1 MSDIDKNEAND
12 KSKTST
18 DALSA
23 QKSVLSCSAL
33 PESGP
38 AVGRDWRVAVAL
50 SFVGALAL
58 FLRLWG
64 IGWSLPDPRH
74 PLATY
79 HPDERINLNAVQ
91 RVDIPHLKL
100 DTGFYN
106 YGTFYFYLVSL
117 SHTVGQS
124 YNWIPV
130 APPTAA
136 NTETE
141 YLQLHQRE
149 TAGLFL
155 AGRVVTALMGAA
167 TVIPLYL
174 LGKRFYG
181 TKVGLFGA
189 LFYGIAPL
197 AVVHA
202 HYLTVDVPAAFFA
215 TLALQQSSRL
225 LSAIAPQ
232 TDSNTTTPKNVWREL
247 LLCGV
252 WTGLA
257 TATKYTA
264 CIVLIAPI
272 TALFLASRSR
282 VGVATA
288 TPELELKRSRTSFNL
303 RFTAL
308 LCATIVVFLIA
319 CPGPWLN
326 PHAFW
331 EGDLP
336 ASGLRYELFEH
347 SRTGHGLLFV
357 NTGLGWVYHIAVSFP
372 FGLGLPLTALA
383 FAGAGYA
390 CWKRSPADW
399 MLLIFVTVSFA
410 LTGLSAVRFARYLI
424 PLYPALCLLGA
435 RFALEPFCTGW
446 LRKTAPIFGL
456 FVALYTFAYS
466 FTLVRAFTLPD
477 PRDVAADYLD
487 KNAKQGA
494 SIAFAKTPWFFSPPL
509 SPFFGAPDPRKR
521 IAAAAEVTRFQLR
534 IPASEWD
541 VSVLTPPA
549 DFVILS
555 SFETQHEV
563 NRLHL
568 SEPVRFVEQV
578 KSQYRP
584 RVFEPSAVLGVNR
597 NDLNLPEDL
606 LYSLPV
612 MTVYEK

>member
-1 MSDIDKNEAND
+1 MSDIDKSETDD
-12 KSKTST
+12 KAKTPS

-23 QKSVLSCSAL
+23 QQSVGSSLAL

-38 AVGRDWRVAVAL
+38 AVGRDWRVTVAL
-50 SFVGALAL
+50 SFVVALAL

-64 IGWSLPDPRH
+64 IGWSLPDARH
-74 PLATY
+74 PTATY
-79 HPDERINLNAVQ
+79 HPDERINLNAA
-91 RVDIPHLKL
+91 RSVDISHLKL

-124 YNWIPV
+124 YKWIPV
-130 APPTAA
+130 APATAA

-141 YLQLHQRE
+141 YLQLHQQE

-155 AGRVVTALMGAA
+155 AGRVLTALMGAA

-174 LGKRFYG
+174 LGRRLFG
-181 TKVGLFGA
+181 RKVGLFGA
-189 LFYGIAPL
+189 LLYGMAPL

-202 HYLTVDVPAAFFA
+202 HYLTVDVPATFFV
-215 TLALQQSSRL
+215 TLGLWQASGL
-225 LSAIAPQ
+225 LTEIAPKSGADK
-232 TDSNTTTPKNVWREL
+232 TSTRKIWREL
-247 LLCGV
+247 ALCGV

-257 TATKYTA
+257 AATKYTA
-264 CIVLIAPI
+264 GVVALAPI
-272 TALFLASRSR
+272 TALFLANSSRIG
-282 VGVATA
+282 VGSA
-288 TPELELKRSRTSFNL
+288 TPELEIRRSRTPLILQFS
-303 RFTAL
+303 AL
-308 LCATIVVFLIA
+308 LCTTIVVFLIA

-326 PHAFW
+326 PHSFW

-357 NTGLGWVYHIAVSFP
+357 NTGLGWIYHIAVSFP

-383 FAGAGYA
+383 FTGAGYA

-399 MLLIFVTVSFA
+399 ILLVFVTVSFT

-446 LRKTAPIFGL
+446 LRKTAPIFGI
-456 FVALYTFAYS
+456 FVALYTFAYA

-477 PRDVAADYLD
+477 PRDVAADYLE
-487 KNAKQGA
+487 KNAEQGA
-494 SIAFAKTPWFFSPPL
+494 SIAFAKTPWFYSPPL
-509 SPFFGAPDPRKR
+509 SLFFGAPDPRKR
-521 IAAAAEVTRFQLR
+521 MAAAAEVTRFQLR
-534 IPASEWD
+534 IPAAEWD
-541 VSVLTPPA
+541 VSVLSPPA
-549 DFVILS
+549 DYVVLS
-555 SFETQHEV
+555 SFETQHEI

-584 RVFEPSAVLGVNR
+584 RVFAPSAVLGVNR
-597 NDLNLPEDL
+597 NDPNLPEDL
-606 LYSLPV
+606 LYALPV
-612 MTVYEK
+612 VTVYEK

>member
-1 MSDIDKNEAND
+1 MSDIDRNEADD
-12 KSKTST
+12 KTKTSSA
-18 DALSA
+18 DKAARESALT
-23 QKSVLSCSAL
+23 CTAL
-33 PESGP
+33 PESGS
-38 AVGRDWRVAVAL
+38 ALKRDWRFNVAL
-50 SFVGALAL
+50 LFVVALAL

-64 IGWSLPDPRH
+64 IGCSLPDARH

-79 HPDERINLNAVQ
+79 HPDERINLNAAQ

-130 APPTAA
+130 APATVAD
-136 NTETE
+136 TETE

-174 LGKRFYG
+174 LGGRVFG
-181 TKVGLFGA
+181 RKVGLFGA
-189 LFYGIAPL
+189 LLYGIAPL

-202 HYLTVDVPAAFFA
+202 HYLTVDVPAAFFV

-225 LSAIAPQ
+225 LSAFVPQ
-232 TDSNTTTPKNVWREL
+232 PGFKSTLPKNVLREL
-247 LLCGV
+247 FLCGV

-264 CIVLIAPI
+264 GVVLLAPI
-272 TALFLASRSR
+272 TAIFLANFSKID
-282 VGVATA
+282 VGSST
-288 TPELELKRSRTSFNL
+288 LEPQIKSFRTSLSL
-303 RFTAL
+303 RLSAL
-308 LCATIVVFLIA
+308 LGATVVVFLIA

-326 PHAFW
+326 PHSFW

-336 ASGLRYELFEH
+336 ATGLRYELFEH

-357 NTGLGWVYHIAVSFP
+357 NTGLGWIYHFAVSFP
-372 FGLGLPLTALA
+372 FGLGLPLTALV
-383 FAGAGYA
+383 FAGVGYA
-390 CWKRSPADW
+390 CWKRSSADW
-399 MLLIFVTVSFA
+399 ALLIFVTVSFA

-446 LRKTAPIFGL
+446 LRKTAPIFGIC
-456 FVALYTFAYS
+456 VALYTLAYS

-477 PRDVAADYLD
+477 PRDVAADYLET
-487 KNAKQGA
+487 NAKQGA
-494 SIAFAKTPWFFSPPL
+494 SIAFAKTPWFYSPPL

-521 IAAAAEVTRFQLR
+521 LAAAAEVTRFQLR

-541 VSVLTPPA
+541 VSVLSPPA
-549 DFVILS
+549 DYVVLS

-568 SEPVRFVEQV
+568 SEPARFVEQV

-597 NDLNLPEDL
+597 NDPHLPEDL
-606 LYSLPV
+606 LYALPV
-612 MTVYEK
+612 VTVYEK